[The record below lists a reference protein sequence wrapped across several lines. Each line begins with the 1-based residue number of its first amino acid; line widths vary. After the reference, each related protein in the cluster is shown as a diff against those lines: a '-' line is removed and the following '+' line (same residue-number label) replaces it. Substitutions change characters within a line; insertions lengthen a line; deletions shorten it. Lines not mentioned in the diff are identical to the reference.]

1 MVHLN
6 QQKESWIN
14 DELMHMIIEKDRL
27 ILQAKILNTEMA
39 WNIAKQAKNRTKKFI
54 QRAKQTY
61 ISDTLETNKNNPKI
75 FWRKINNILP
85 NKKDKTTSKILLKN
99 QQTQQII
106 DDKNISNYIN
116 DYFSTIGPKLAQN
129 YRTDYSFHG
138 PIGRKVFN
146 FEQVTQE
153 QVLEQ
158 ITKINIA
165 KPSSIELLSTKL
177 LKDIFLHTNNYLTIL
192 FYKCLQLN
200 IFPDKWKEATV
211 TPLKKEG
218 FTNNVSGLR
227 PISVLPLPGKI
238 FEKLIHNQ
246 LYTYINNGQLIS
258 EFQGGFR
265 PNYSTNSTI
274 AQFTDYIYTNINQH
288 KLTHSIFIDFS
299 KAFDTINYNILF
311 KKLEHFYLKDSAI
324 DLIKNYLTNR
334 KQKVQT
340 NDNTSDTKLLTCGL
354 PQGSVLGPL
363 LFLLYINDLHLYLYD
378 VHISQ

>member
-1 MVHLN
+1 
-6 QQKESWIN
+6 
-14 DELMHMIIEKDRL
+14 MHMIIEKDRL

-39 WNIAKQAKNRTKKFI
+39 WNIAKQAKNRTKNFI
-54 QRAKQTY
+54 QQAKQTY

-99 QQTQQII
+99 QQSQQII

-138 PIGRKVFN
+138 PIERRVFN

-192 FYKCLQLN
+192 FNKCLQLN

-246 LYTYINNGQLIS
+246 LYTYINNGKLIS

-288 KLTHSIFIDFS
+288 KLTHSIFIDS
-299 KAFDTINYNILF
+299 
-311 KKLEHFYLKDSAI
+311 
-324 DLIKNYLTNR
+324 
-334 KQKVQT
+334 
-340 NDNTSDTKLLTCGL
+340 
-354 PQGSVLGPL
+354 
-363 LFLLYINDLHLYLYD
+363 
-378 VHISQ
+378 